1 MSPSRGTAA
10 KSDAVLSERLTGQG
24 EDARPAFGRREPACR
39 GCAGVQ
45 GGHRKTTWREE
56 RVSTPGAR
64 PRTAALTGQ
73 PERPSRL
80 RPVPCR
86 PRPRPLLDQGPG
98 GGLSAS
104 AKATP
109 SMHCHPLGLAGP
121 ASCHRPSAFEA
132 RGAGEGTREDP
143 GGGGPSGRAE
153 SAGPAGRQGILVPP
167 RSPEGVGRDARFPRT
182 RGTRFRTRRP
192 SRRPWGSERHRRFSA
207 ACRFP
212 GLRSPPSPC
221 GPRAN
226 TLTLPRAIFTPDP
239 K

>member
-1 MSPSRGTAA
+1 MLVQPSGVG
-10 KSDAVLSERLTGQG
+10 S
-24 EDARPAFGRREPACR
+24 RPAEGVP
-39 GCAGVQ
+39 GVQ

-64 PRTAALTGQ
+64 PRTAALAGQ

-86 PRPRPLLDQGPG
+86 PRPHPLLDQGPG

-143 GGGGPSGRAE
+143 GGGRPSGRAE

-226 TLTLPRAIFTPDP
+226 TLTLPRAIFTPDS

>member
-1 MSPSRGTAA
+1 MLVQPLGVGS
-10 KSDAVLSERLTGQG
+10 
-24 EDARPAFGRREPACR
+24 RPAEGVP
-39 GCAGVQ
+39 GVQ

-64 PRTAALTGQ
+64 PRTAALAGQ

-226 TLTLPRAIFTPDP
+226 TLTLTRAIFTPDP

>member
-39 GCAGVQ
+39 GCAGSPGRAQEDNVE
-45 GGHRKTTWREE
+45 GGEGFHAGGEAPD
-56 RVSTPGAR
+56 SSAR
-64 PRTAALTGQ
+64 RAARAALQAQTCSSL
-73 PERPSRL
+73 PPAPS
-80 RPVPCR
+80 
-86 PRPRPLLDQGPG
+86 
-98 GGLSAS
+98 
-104 AKATP
+104 
-109 SMHCHPLGLAGP
+109 
-121 ASCHRPSAFEA
+121 
-132 RGAGEGTREDP
+132 
-143 GGGGPSGRAE
+143 
-153 SAGPAGRQGILVPP
+153 SAGPGPGRRPLCQRQSHTLHALSPLGPRGPCVLPPSLCLRGTRRWGGDQRGPRGRRAVRESRVRWPGHQGILVPP

>member
-39 GCAGVQ
+39 GCAGSPGRAQEDNVE
-45 GGHRKTTWREE
+45 GGEGFHAGGEAPD
-56 RVSTPGAR
+56 SSAR
-64 PRTAALTGQ
+64 RPARAALQAQTCSL
-73 PERPSRL
+73 PPPAPSSAG
-80 RPVPCR
+80 P
-86 PRPRPLLDQGPG
+86 GPG
-98 GGLSAS
+98 GRPLCQRQSHTLHAR
-104 AKATP
+104 
-109 SMHCHPLGLAGP
+109 HPLGLAGP

-182 RGTRFRTRRP
+182 RGTRFRTCRP